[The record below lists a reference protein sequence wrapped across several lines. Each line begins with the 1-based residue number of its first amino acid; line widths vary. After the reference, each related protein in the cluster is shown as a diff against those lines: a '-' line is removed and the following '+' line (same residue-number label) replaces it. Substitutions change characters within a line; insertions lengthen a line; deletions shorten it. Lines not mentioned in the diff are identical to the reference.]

1 MDEKNK
7 PSANPSD
14 SDVKSEEG
22 EDVASQKLETT
33 TGIEEQKDPSVEKE
47 VEEALAKLEE
57 KKEEKSSEKSSDE
70 SSEKEELDKLS
81 LEEINTL
88 TKRDFKSK
96 EDFFK
101 HYENLASFSGS
112 DKAQDLRKKADNY
125 DQMIKDAGEIEKL
138 LAQKDEAKV
147 EKQTSGVKK
156 KDQKFVDL
164 EAKISTTD
172 EKIDTTAVEVG
183 RLKEQLADAE
193 FIEQYSEAKPY
204 LNIIKAIAN
213 KEDKTLD
220 EVYKGSDL
228 ETLISDSKA
237 LQEAKK
243 DEKNLGVSSKNRL
256 APTMMQ
262 KRTDLIRRIKESEK
276 GETKARDISD
286 LKQALVEEV
295 LKIDSQ

>member
-1 MDEKNK
+1 M
-7 PSANPSD
+7 
-14 SDVKSEEG
+14 
-22 EDVASQKLETT
+22 
-33 TGIEEQKDPSVEKE
+33 
-47 VEEALAKLEE
+47 
-57 KKEEKSSEKSSDE
+57 
-70 SSEKEELDKLS
+70 
-81 LEEINTL
+81 
-88 TKRDFKSK
+88 F
-96 EDFFK
+96 
-101 HYENLASFSGS
+101 
-112 DKAQDLRKKADNY
+112 
-125 DQMIKDAGEIEKL
+125 KDAGEIEKL